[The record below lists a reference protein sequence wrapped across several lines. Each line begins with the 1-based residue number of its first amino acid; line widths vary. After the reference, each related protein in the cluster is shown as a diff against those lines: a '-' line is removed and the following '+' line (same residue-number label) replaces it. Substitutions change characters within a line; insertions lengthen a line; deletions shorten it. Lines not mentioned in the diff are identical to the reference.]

1 MDKILFSYYYDKA
14 FWQNQQITQ
23 GDFDEMQKKYK
34 KNSKVAWQHIKNFN
48 IVLGLLLRKIAAM
61 KIKALE
67 IGEEGNKQDAVL
79 VKGNA
84 LWSIL

>member
-1 MDKILFSYYYDKA
+1 MKC
-14 FWQNQQITQ
+14 
-23 GDFDEMQKKYK
+23 KKNK

-48 IVLGLLLRKIAAM
+48 IVLGLLLRKIVAM

>member
-1 MDKILFSYYYDKA
+1 MIKHFDKTNKLHKVI
-14 FWQNQQITQ
+14 
-23 GDFDEMQKKYK
+23 FDEMQKKYK

>member
-1 MDKILFSYYYDKA
+1 M
-14 FWQNQQITQ
+14 
-23 GDFDEMQKKYK
+23 
-34 KNSKVAWQHIKNFN
+34 NFN
-48 IVLGLLLRKIAAM
+48 IVLGLLLRRIAAM

-84 LWSIL
+84 L

>member
-1 MDKILFSYYYDKA
+1 MLLYSIAEFGALFMHTKKA
-14 FWQNQQITQ
+14 LSP
-23 GDFDEMQKKYK
+23 FDNGKKYK
-34 KNSKVAWQHIKNFN
+34 KKSKVAWQHIKNFN
-48 IVLGLLLRKIAAM
+48 IVLGLLLRKIVAM